1 MAGERRPGIRHPRLL
16 KSRDN
21 PLDGIA
27 HHVHDDLE
35 VKDTPGLGIRWGED
49 RTMRLNVVELRQSL
63 AEILN
68 RAEYQGER
76 IIIHRRGKDVA
87 AIVPLEDLKL
97 LERLIEEVEDRL
109 DVEAA
114 RVSMAESE
122 DRIPY
127 AEVRRRL
134 GLEDEQKAKR
144 KRAQSR
150 AKTI

>member
-1 MAGERRPGIRHPRLL
+1 VSVCWESNSSRLAATIRSTAAFIMCVMILRPMRCGAVGSRL
-16 KSRDN
+16 RE
-21 PLDGIA
+21 G
-27 HHVHDDLE
+27 
-35 VKDTPGLGIRWGED
+35 

-122 DRIPY
+122 GRIPY

-144 KRAQSR
+144 KRAQPR
-150 AKTI
+150 ARTI